1 MHGFQHMASLVDSE
15 IKIMSTDYSP
25 CFNLL
30 PHTFYIPATWPSSAA
45 PELVTYLLSQVK
57 DSSGWYAPFF
67 QLCQSK
73 SHSSWDFPGSAV
85 DRNPPVNA
93 GDGLVP
99 GPGRFHMPSWSNLAC
114 VPQLLNPCALEPAL
128 CSNRSPL
135 LATSRETPRAA
146 TKTQHSQK

>member
-1 MHGFQHMASLVDSE
+1 MYGVVTLENILRSNTIGFPYSPFIPPCWLQGKMHGFQHMASLVDSE

-99 GPGRFHMPSWSNLAC
+99 GPGRFHMPRSN
-114 VPQLLNPCALEPAL
+114 
-128 CSNRSPL
+128 
-135 LATSRETPRAA
+135 
-146 TKTQHSQK
+146 